1 MPPPSSLATLLLAP
15 TLPTHEHLLRGG
27 GKFRKMN
34 FFRCASR
41 TSRTRRRPAAV
52 DGVPPALQIPPD
64 TKILTARS
72 PAPYSPTT
80 PRRAHSP
87 TAFSGSVPAS
97 FPYSCSSFPSSD
109 RSAGQ
114 RSPPSH
120 STYSCALCARL
131 RVLAMYVYVGI
142 AECAPAFPDTLLAHT
157 GFPKSAHYRSYAS
170 SSDIFG
176 AWFGFGFGFGMVHTF
191 TSPRHHPLTHYP
203 PRPVVRGGKTIPHK
217 PQLVVSYSTC
227 PPLSSWPL
235 RAQLCNRS
243 CSNKHQQQPS
253 NRDGVRVRRHLA
265 HAGGVLYGMELGSVT
280 LKINNQH
287 TRPAARDFEWGTTNS
302 FVIGTAVINT
312 HYGVSGCVFLTA
324 NPSSSLTLRVCH
336 SRR

>member
-1 MPPPSSLATLLLAP
+1 MPSS
-15 TLPTHEHLLRGG
+15 
-27 GKFRKMN
+27 
-34 FFRCASR
+34 
-41 TSRTRRRPAAV
+41 
-52 DGVPPALQIPPD
+52 LQIPPD
-64 TKILTARS
+64 THLLTACS

-114 RSPPSH
+114 RSPASH

-131 RVLAMYVYVGI
+131 RVLAMYVYAGI

-203 PRPVVRGGKTIPHK
+203 FPPRPLVRSGQTSPHK
-217 PQLVVSYSTC
+217 PRFVVSHSTC
-227 PPLSSWPL
+227 PPP

-243 CSNKHQQQPS
+243 CRKKQQLLPLP
-253 NRDGVRVRRHLA
+253 G
-265 HAGGVLYGMELGSVT
+265 
-280 LKINNQH
+280 
-287 TRPAARDFEWGTTNS
+287 
-302 FVIGTAVINT
+302 
-312 HYGVSGCVFLTA
+312 
-324 NPSSSLTLRVCH
+324 
-336 SRR
+336 